1 LSFTLA
7 AFALALFAPENCG
20 TVVTGI
26 GVGLG
31 VGVAF
36 PFAAF
41 ATFAINALGVRDV
54 VKPPRLL
61 RLDLDRLDL
70 DLDRVDLDL
79 DRLDLD
85 LDRLDLDLDRLDLD
99 LDRLDLDLDLDL
111 IRLLPPL
118 WCPD

>member
-26 GVGLG
+26 GGGL
-31 VGVAF
+31 GVAF
-36 PFAAF
+36 PF

-61 RLDLDRLDL
+61 RLER
-70 DLDRVDLDL
+70 LDL

-85 LDRLDLDLDRLDLD
+85 RLVRLDLDRLDLD
-99 LDRLDLDLDLDL
+99 RLDLDRLIRLDLDRL
-111 IRLLPPL
+111 ERLERLLPPL
-118 WCPD
+118 WPDWVNTSLL

>member
-31 VGVAF
+31 VAF
-36 PFAAF
+36 PF

-70 DLDRVDLDL
+70 DRLDL

-85 LDRLDLDLDRLDLD
+85 RLDLDRLDLD
-99 LDRLDLDLDLDL
+99 RLDLDRLDLV
-111 IRLLPPL
+111 RLLPPL
-118 WCPD
+118 WPD